1 MPRTFFENKEL
12 KLKRIDN
19 IINVSLRL
27 FAAYG
32 YKKVTIDMITKE
44 CRYSHGLFYHYF
56 SSKSEVLREI
66 RKRSNALFS
75 EKFLAISKTSSLGY
89 DFLRSSLCTIVDF
102 INNGGEENYYVHL
115 LFSTKL
121 SELNDGVKMV
131 HFNKEV
137 FNLFSES
144 IKIVRSEFDEFIKKE
159 NFKRYLILF
168 LTVIDGLSSS
178 KINYP
183 NLYKKNIDG
192 NVFFD
197 RLVAF
202 LKGKTPLHQNS
213 IN

>member
-27 FAAYG
+27 FATYG
-32 YKKVTIDMITKE
+32 YKKVTIDMIAKE

-121 SELNDGVKMV
+121 SELNDGIKMV
-131 HFNKEV
+131 H
-137 FNLFSES
+137 L
-144 IKIVRSEFDEFIKKE
+144 FIKKE